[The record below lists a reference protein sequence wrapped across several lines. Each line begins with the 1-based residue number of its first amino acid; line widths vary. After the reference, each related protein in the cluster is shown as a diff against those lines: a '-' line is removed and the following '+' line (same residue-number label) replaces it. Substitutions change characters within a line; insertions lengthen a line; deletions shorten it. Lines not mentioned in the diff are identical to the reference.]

1 MTKRTTDREKTLVKA
16 ILGIGVFFALAV
28 GIINMGHIDT
38 TRKTCS
44 ETTIPG
50 IVHEVGT
57 LDADTTVPVNAFNL
71 NNVVYR

>member
-1 MTKRTTDREKTLVKA
+1 MTERTLVKVF
-16 ILGIGVFFALAV
+16 LGIGIFLALAI
-28 GIINMGHIDT
+28 GIINTGHIDT

-50 IVHEVGT
+50 VVRDVEM
-57 LDADTTVPVNAFNL
+57 LNADTTVPVNAFNL